1 MPSSKKA
8 LTREERS
15 KTAKLVVIH
24 KANLHDTKIG
34 YWAAG
39 LATFAYPTLEK
50 ICADGGYRGTFVYE
64 AYKYFGLRVEISKKL
79 KPHGWQVLPKRWI
92 VERTFSWLNHSRRLS
107 KDYELTIA
115 SAETLIKISHIHT
128 LLKRL

>member
-1 MPSSKKA
+1 MS
-8 LTREERS
+8 
-15 KTAKLVVIH
+15 VVVH

-34 YWAAG
+34 YWAIG

-50 ICADGGYRGTFVYE
+50 ICGDGGYRGSFVCE

-79 KPHGWQVLPKRWI
+79 KPHSWQILPKRWI
-92 VERTFSWLNHSRRLS
+92 VERTFAWLNHSRRLS
-107 KDYELTIA
+107 KDYELTTH
-115 SAETLIKISHIHT
+115 SAQTLIKISHIHT